1 MTYIKRDQFCSVSI
15 LGKAKGTNLLSMQ
28 YQNVIGLKLLV
39 DKNYSQEVQQ
49 IVNKTQ
55 VITGKKKGRG
65 GRYQLY
71 YKVVWIQQLIGSF
84 YKLRQPYYCEL
95 LKIKNITN
103 TEKTVTL
110 DIHLKIIL
118 MLIYSFNILTPIS
131 KYIKFTSIQKCT
143 FCRRL

>member
-1 MTYIKRDQFCSVSI
+1 
-15 LGKAKGTNLLSMQ
+15 MQ

-49 IVNKTQ
+49 IINKTQ
-55 VITGKKKGRG
+55 VITGKKKAEG

-71 YKVVWIQQLIGSF
+71 YKVVWIQQLTGSF

-95 LKIKNITN
+95 LNITN

-110 DIHLKIIL
+110 DIYLKFGL
-118 MLIYSFNILTPIS
+118 MLIYSFNILTSIS
-131 KYIKFTSIQKCT
+131 K
-143 FCRRL
+143 